1 MQVKPLH
8 ISRRRFLQGSALT
21 AGALSLGL
29 IDFQSWAKASA
40 EAPVRRVPTLC
51 NGCGNRCAVFAYV
64 KNGRIWRIEGNPE
77 ANGNQGVICP
87 KGHGYLHDLYNP
99 NRIRTPL
106 KRVEGKFQ
114 PITWEQA
121 YKEIS
126 QKINLILL
134 ENGPESVFWV
144 NYPQPNHAYALR
156 LMHSLGS
163 PHYFTHG
170 STCYTARNAA
180 WNYTLGRLPSNDLAN
195 SRYIM
200 IIGRNPAGGIDL
212 AQVKDIVKAKD
223 RGAKVVVVDPR
234 HNETAILADEWLPV
248 KPGTDLALLL
258 AMINV
263 MVGEKL
269 YHKEFIKEFTV
280 GFPQLEDEIINYPPE
295 WAEKICDIPAKTII
309 RITREIAR
317 EKPHVLIH
325 RGYHGAI
332 GAQYLNS
339 FQTARALAIANAL
352 LGNINRKGGI
362 YFSETAELGELQPTH
377 PAPAGPSGPK
387 ADGTGIPGR
396 YPLGSY
402 GDGISHSIPELALRG
417 ILKCGFVYHHNP
429 LRTNPNPKRVIAG
442 YKKLD
447 LLVVIDPV
455 LSETASIAHYALP
468 ASFYLEADEAVDTK
482 HSGKRAQVSLSQKVI
497 DPLFDTRSGF
507 QIILDLAKVLGVGKY
522 FNFTLDEANELRLK
536 PLEVTL
542 QQLKLKGIL
551 PVGKQ
556 WKEGCGKLGTP
567 AGRVE
572 IASSTLESLGFPAI
586 PRWEAP
592 LVSPDDKDPHSFRLI
607 HGKQAIHTHAMT
619 ANQPYLMA
627 ISRRYDM
634 IRLLINRTRAEAI
647 GLKDG
652 DVVEIKS
659 LVGEGK
665 IRVKLTEGLHPS
677 CVWLPSGYG
686 IFSKH
691 LTTAYDQG
699 LSYNDFLPTLFDPTV
714 GHAMSS
720 EVIVK
725 VKKA

>member
-1 MQVKPLH
+1 MQDKPMKL
-8 ISRRRFLQGSALT
+8 SRRRFLQGSALT

-29 IDFQSWAKASA
+29 LDFRSWARTSA
-40 EAPVRRVPTLC
+40 EAPVSRIPTIC
-51 NGCGNRCAVFAYV
+51 NGCGNRCALFAYV
-64 KNGRIWRIEGNPE
+64 KNGRIWRIEGNRD
-77 ANGNQGVICP
+77 ANGNQGVVCP
-87 KGHGYLHDLYNP
+87 RGHGYLHDLYNP

-114 PITWEQA
+114 PISWEQA

-134 ENGPESVFWV
+134 EGGPELLFWV
-144 NYPQPNHAYALR
+144 NYPQPNQAYALR
-156 LMHSLGS
+156 LMHALGS
-163 PHYFTHG
+163 PHYFSHG
-170 STCYTARNAA
+170 STCFTARNAA
-180 WNYTLGRLPSNDLAN
+180 WNFTVGKLPSNDLAN
-195 SRYIM
+195 SQYIM

-212 AQVKDIVKAKD
+212 AQVRDIVKAKE

-263 MVGEKL
+263 MVEEKL
-269 YHKEFIKEFTV
+269 YDKGFVANNTV
-280 GFPQLEDEIINYPPE
+280 GFEQLADEIINYPPQ
-295 WAEKICDIPAKTII
+295 WAEKICDIPAATII
-309 RITREIAR
+309 RITREICR
-317 EKPHVLIH
+317 EKPHALVH

-339 FQTARALAIANAL
+339 FQTARALAIVNAL

-362 YFSETAELGELQPTH
+362 YFAQSAELGELQPTH
-377 PAPAGPSGPK
+377 PAPEGPSSPK
-387 ADGTGIPGR
+387 ADGTGTPGR

-402 GDGISHSIPELALRG
+402 GDGISHAIPELALRG
-417 ILKCGFVYHHNP
+417 VLKCGFVYHHNP

-455 LSETASIAHYALP
+455 LSETASIAHYVLP

-482 HSGKRAQVSLSQKVI
+482 HYGKRAQVTIQRKAI
-497 DPLFDTRSGF
+497 EPLFDSRSGF
-507 QIILDLAKVLGVGKY
+507 QIICDLAKHLGVGKY
-522 FNFTLDEANELRLK
+522 FDFTLDEANALRLK
-536 PLEVTL
+536 PFGAA
-542 QQLKLKGIL
+542 LKDLKAKGML
-551 PVGKQ
+551 PVGAE
-556 WKEGCGKLGTP
+556 WKEGFAKLSTPSGK
-567 AGRVE
+567 VE
-572 IASSTLESLGFPAI
+572 LASATLENLGYPPI

-592 LVSPDDKDPHSFRLI
+592 LVSPDEKDPHAFRLI

-627 ISRRYDM
+627 ITRRYDM
-634 IRLLINRTRAEAI
+634 MRLLINRARAEKI

-652 DVVEIKS
+652 DVAVIKS
-659 LVGEGK
+659 LVGEGR

-686 IFSKH
+686 IFSKY

-720 EVIVK
+720 EVIVQ